1 MRSVDGCSRRKR
13 TLGIYD
19 AFVGMLSIMFN
30 DATADI
36 HFDIGVVYQQDNLVY
51 RPKVTGQIRKFHPM
65 PQPLQYVTG
74 PFSEDTLFPAFGL
87 GNKDH

>member
-13 TLGIYD
+13 TLEIYD
-19 AFVGMLSIMFN
+19 ASVGMLSIMFN

-51 RPKVTGQIRKFHPM
+51 GSKVTGQIRKFPCL
-65 PQPLQYVTG
+65 PQPLRYRTI
-74 PFSEDTLFPAFGL
+74 
-87 GNKDH
+87 